1 MAQGVQC
8 GREAIVQP
16 EPLKEL
22 SWFSRLAAH
31 PWSSESQLELLSR
44 IIFKQILQPGLTHIP
59 GSGFMDGAHISV
71 FPKVPQLT

>member
-1 MAQGVQC
+1 MGEK
-8 GREAIVQP
+8 RIVQP

-59 GSGFMDGAHISV
+59 GSGFMEGPTSV
-71 FPKVPQLT
+71 FFPKFPN